1 MKLIAPSSGV
11 TVEAGG
17 EVAERLLAAGFVK
30 AEPARKAPA
39 KRSKTTKTDKE

>member
-11 TVEAGG
+11 PVEVGG

-39 KRSKTTKTDKE
+39 KRATKKKTTKE